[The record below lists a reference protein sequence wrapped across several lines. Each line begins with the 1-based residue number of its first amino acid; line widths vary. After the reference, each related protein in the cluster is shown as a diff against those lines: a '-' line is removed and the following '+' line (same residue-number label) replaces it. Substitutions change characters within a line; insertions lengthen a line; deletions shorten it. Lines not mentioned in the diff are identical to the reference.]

1 LRQLKYLPC
10 TLTCLR
16 LLLGPLALICA
27 FQDYGRWIY
36 LPILAT
42 NTEIIAIHRAWTSR
56 RWTSNPSW
64 LCQNPGLETADTPEI
79 LMTQKMPE

>member
-42 NTEIIAIHRAWTSR
+42 NTEIIAIHLRMDQPPVDIKS
-56 RWTSNPSW
+56 
-64 LCQNPGLETADTPEI
+64 I
-79 LMTQKMPE
+79 LALPKPRT